1 MKWFAR
7 LVLGLAMY
15 VPIMPIKILLYRMI
29 GARIG
34 KGVYMAPNVVI
45 NCADMKRVRIGDY
58 CSLGLGVQIRC
69 KGIQMDH
76 GVKISGGVCIYG
88 KEEVLLEPGVHIG
101 QNAYLDCYAEIVR
114 EKQVQIAP
122 GAMILT
128 HDSSQS
134 YIGGEDIRSFKKVV
148 KELSYIGAGAIVLPG
163 VNIERRAILG
173 AGAVVT
179 RNVPEDT
186 TVLGKPARAV
196 KNRKESSIRT

>member
-1 MKWFAR
+1 MKWFER

-15 VPIMPIKILLYRMI
+15 VPIMPIKILLYRMV

-34 KGVYMAPNVVI
+34 KGVYIAPNVVI
-45 NCADMKRVRIGDY
+45 NCTNMKRVNIGDY

-69 KGIQMDH
+69 RGIKIDH
-76 GVKISGGVCIYG
+76 SVKISGGVCIYG
-88 KEEVLLEPGVHIG
+88 KEEVFMGPCVHIG
-101 QNAYLDCYAEIVR
+101 QNAYLDCYEEIVLQ
-114 EKQVQIAP
+114 KQVQIAP

-134 YIGGEDIRSFKKVV
+134 YIGGEDVMSFKKVL

-163 VNIERRAILG
+163 VNIEKRAIIG

-179 RNVPEDT
+179 RDVLEDT
-186 TVLGKPARAV
+186 TVLGVPARSV
-196 KNRKESSIRT
+196 KNRKESSMRT